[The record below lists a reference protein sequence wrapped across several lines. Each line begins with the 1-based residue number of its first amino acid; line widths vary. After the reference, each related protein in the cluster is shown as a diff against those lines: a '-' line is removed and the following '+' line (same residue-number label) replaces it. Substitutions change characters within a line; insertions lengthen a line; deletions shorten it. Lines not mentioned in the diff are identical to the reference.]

1 MFLGREGVISSVL
14 RALAKKPLR
23 VQQSAH
29 EED

>member
-14 RALAKKPLR
+14 RALAKNPLG

>member
-1 MFLGREGVISSVL
+1 MFLGREGAISSVL